1 MLDAFKRLSNAACSQ
16 GEENQDTVLP
26 AYSHKVSRPV
36 RGWICVSWFC
46 LQQGY
51 QLSTSVIMPMVPLS
65 SKGIQTAN
73 GYVLTGKYHAM
84 QPQGG
89 HKGGMNPG
97 GGTPI

>member
-36 RGWICVSWFC
+36 RGWIC

-51 QLSTSVIMPMVPLS
+51 QLSTLVIMVPLS

-73 GYVLTGKYHAM
+73 GYVLTGKYHTM
-84 QPQGG
+84 QPRGG
-89 HKGGMNPG
+89 HKGGTN
-97 GGTPI
+97 TTKLHRITYKHSTE